1 MDTKYSNILLVPI
14 GLGSVCIISNTG
26 PNYLIDNTAILPFSI
41 AILAM
46 LYFSVDF
53 YLMVKNY
60 DPRNKVYFMHHII
73 GIFSIM
79 CVYSKY
85 TNLSAYLFAFL
96 TFELSTPF
104 LNSTKYFYKQRS
116 TYLFNLAYII
126 SVIMFFIIF
135 TIVRIIF
142 GTYLLYQIIPIIYNL
157 HGYHKILVILPGIL
171 QLLNY
176 VWYYKI
182 IKMLCK

>member
-14 GLGSVCIISNTG
+14 GLGSAYIVSNTG
-26 PNYLIDNTAILPFSI
+26 PNYLINNATVLPFSI
-41 AILAM
+41 AILTM
-46 LYFSVDF
+46 LYFLVDF

-60 DPRNKVYFMHHII
+60 DSRNKVYFIHHLV
-73 GIFSIM
+73 GIFSII
-79 CVYSKY
+79 CVYLKY
-85 TNLSAYLFAFL
+85 TNMSAYLFAYL

-104 LNSTKYFYKQRS
+104 LNSTKYFYKRRS
-116 TYLFNLAYII
+116 SYLFNLAYII

-142 GTYLLYQIIPIIYNL
+142 GTYLLCQIIPVIYNL
-157 HGYHKILVILPGIL
+157 HGYHKILMILPGVL

-176 VWYYKI
+176 IWYYKI